1 MNPRRY
7 LIASVTF
14 VLLIGTVPLLAA
26 PIDATL
32 FTTYNLVGGNTHL
45 KWLVCGSTQMTS
57 GCYGIGTLGP
67 FGRVGA
73 LIEGN
78 PTEDVATNTVTRYI
92 YVLDVASGSAKDGVS
107 LWIYKKVDTVTTS
120 TDGVTITLFQTVDLP
135 LTGGVG
141 TVPSMAANK
150 KFIYV
155 GTNQDPLPVQLRK
168 RDLSLLQFGGG
179 ISTSNVTAITAD
191 QYGYVSVIWGNG
203 NGLEV
208 LDPNGRAQSEGG
220 GADFML
226 NTMQAI
232 RPSTLRVQ

>member
-1 MNPRRY
+1 MNSRRC
-7 LIASVTF
+7 LIASFTF
-14 VLLIGTVPLLAA
+14 VMLIGTVPLLAA

-32 FTTYNLVGGNTHL
+32 FTTYSLTGGNTHL
-45 KWLVCGSTQMTS
+45 KWLVCGSTQTTS

-67 FGRVGA
+67 FGRIGT

-92 YVLDVASGSAKDGVS
+92 YVLDVASGSAENGVS

-120 TDGVTITLFQTVDLP
+120 SDTVTVTLFQTVSLP
-135 LTGGVG
+135 LTGGPA
-141 TVPSMAANK
+141 TVSSMAANK
-150 KFIYV
+150 KFIYI
-155 GTNQDPLPVQLRK
+155 GTNQDPLPVQVRK
-168 RDLSLLQFGGG
+168 QDLSLVQFGGG

-191 QYGYVSVIWGNG
+191 GYGYVSVIWGNG

-208 LDPNGRAQSEGG
+208 LDPNGRAQAEGG

-226 NTMQAI
+226 NTIQAI
-232 RPSTLRVQ
+232 RPSTLRLQ